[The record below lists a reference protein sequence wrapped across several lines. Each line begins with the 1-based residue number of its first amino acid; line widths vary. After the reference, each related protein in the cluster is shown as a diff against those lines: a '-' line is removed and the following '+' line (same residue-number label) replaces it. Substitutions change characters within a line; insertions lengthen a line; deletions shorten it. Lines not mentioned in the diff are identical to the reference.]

1 VPPALILAHAREG
14 TPTSVLI
21 FNGSR
26 HFKDTASID
35 APLTARGSKRSETQR
50 IWCGSFPGNSEVS
63 SACFLDTYVTPRL
76 YGRARSRSEAEA
88 GSN

>member
-1 VPPALILAHAREG
+1 MCVEE
-14 TPTSVLI
+14 TSI
-21 FNGSR
+21 EDRISMR
-26 HFKDTASID
+26 IKSTTSADI
-35 APLTARGSKRSETQR
+35 LTAHGSKRSETQR